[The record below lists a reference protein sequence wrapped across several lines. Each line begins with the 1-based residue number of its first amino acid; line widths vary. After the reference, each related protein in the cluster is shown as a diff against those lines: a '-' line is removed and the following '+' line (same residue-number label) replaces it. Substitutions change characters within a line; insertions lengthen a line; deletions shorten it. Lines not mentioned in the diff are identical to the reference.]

1 MLPGSRVL
9 KMPGGRAQI
18 CQLPSPEVRSQS
30 RVEREAGMYQLFT
43 DFKNVP
49 VHDGVKN
56 AGSGASLV
64 AKW

>member
-1 MLPGSRVL
+1 
-9 KMPGGRAQI
+9 
-18 CQLPSPEVRSQS
+18 
-30 RVEREAGMYQLFT
+30 MYQSSP

>member
-9 KMPGGRAQI
+9 KMPGGRAQF
-18 CQLPSPEVRSQS
+18 CQLPSPGVRSQS
-30 RVEREAGMYQLFT
+30 GVEGEAGIYQSST

-49 VHDGVKN
+49 AHDGVKN